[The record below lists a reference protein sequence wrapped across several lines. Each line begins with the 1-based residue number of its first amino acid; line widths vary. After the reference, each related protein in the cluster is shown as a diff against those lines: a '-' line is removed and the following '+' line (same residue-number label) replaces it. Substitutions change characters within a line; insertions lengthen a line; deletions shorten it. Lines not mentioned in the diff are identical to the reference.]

1 MLVTRP
7 RLHLG
12 AFPTPIHRISGLTGI
27 ESLWVKRDDQ
37 SAPGYGGN
45 KVRKLEYILAAARAE
60 GRERLITLGAAG
72 SHHVLA
78 TAYFG
83 KRAGFAVD
91 AVLVPQI
98 ETPHVIENLRA
109 DLALGANIVPAS
121 TFPSAALHV
130 LAEKRA
136 DAYYVHLGGSSDV
149 GTHGYVDAA
158 FELAKQIEW
167 GECPMPDEIVVALG
181 SGGTAAGLLVGIE
194 KAKLNVRVRAVAI
207 STPVPV
213 LKKMMTR
220 LVKAGARAHGV
231 DPQRALARAVVD
243 AEWVGEGYGSPTKEA
258 QHAIAEA
265 EGHLVLDGTYSAKAF
280 AAALHHARNGTR
292 TLFWHTLSS
301 ASLAPLLSQAPSE
314 EEVRRTYKSL
324 LL

>member
-1 MLVTRP
+1 MP
-7 RLHLG
+7 IARLHLG
-12 AFPTPIHRISGLTGI
+12 SFATRVHRLSGLSGA
-27 ESLWVKRDDQ
+27 EDLWVKRDDQ
-37 SAPGYGGN
+37 SAEGYGGN
-45 KVRKLEYILAAARAE
+45 KVRKLEYILAAARAD

-78 TAYFG
+78 TAYYG

-98 ETPHVIENLRA
+98 ETPHVIENVRA
-109 DLALGANIVPAS
+109 DLALGANIVVAS

-158 FELAKQIEW
+158 LELAKQIEW

-194 KAKLNVRVRAVAI
+194 KAKLDIRVRAVAI

-213 LKKMMTR
+213 LKKMMGR
-220 LVKAGARAHGV
+220 LVKSISRAHSV
-231 DPQRALARAVVD
+231 DPQRALARAIVD
-243 AEWVGEGYGSPTKEA
+243 AEWVGAGYGSPTKEA
-258 QHAIAEA
+258 QSAMA
-265 EGHLVLDGTYSAKAF
+265 EGEGTLLLDATYSAKAF
-280 AAALHHARNGTR
+280 AAALHHARKGTR
-292 TLFWHTLSS
+292 VLFWHTLSS
-301 ASLAPLLSQAPSE
+301 APMAPLLEDAPSE
-314 EEVRRTYKSL
+314 DDVRRTYRAL